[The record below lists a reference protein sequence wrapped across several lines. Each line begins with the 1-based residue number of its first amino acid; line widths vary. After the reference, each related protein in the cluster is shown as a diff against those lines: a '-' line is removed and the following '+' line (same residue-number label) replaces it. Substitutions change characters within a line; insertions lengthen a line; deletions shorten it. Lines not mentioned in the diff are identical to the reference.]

1 MKDNKNLDDSFLK
14 ENEYIFKKYK
24 PIKKIG
30 KGTFGNIYSTIRLK
44 DKNVFAIKTEKINAN
59 YKTLKSEAIYLFT
72 LQGFGIPKYITY
84 GHTKKYN
91 ILIETL
97 LDKSLFFIY
106 IKRRI
111 LCDIT
116 DACFIGMQLLDRLEW
131 IHSKDIIYRDVKP
144 ENFLIGINDPN
155 VIYVVDFGLC
165 KKYRSSK
172 TGKHILPKYTKKFN
186 GTLRYASFNVVKG
199 KESSRRDDLISL
211 GYMLIYLI
219 KRDLPWEADFKNLNK
234 ERYFNLLLSKDND
247 GFGRLF
253 KNIPPEIIEFV
264 KYSKNLKFEQD
275 PDYSYLRSLFNKL
288 FLSKNIDYKKLTF
301 SFIHSKDKK
310 LLGIPRNNSTRK
322 ESPQYRILKTIK
334 KERSKRQIT
343 SSLSNLKNDSQSYS
357 PVSTNENKII
367 LYSNN
372 MNSSKFTHS
381 EKVLRNDNNSN
392 NNINVFYTI
401 NSKNKEF
408 GKPTSKYHLKK
419 RNKLSINTSN
429 NYTLN
434 SMNNNNDSYS
444 YNISKSNFIADK
456 KENKK
461 KTLYSNREEKAF
473 NAFQIKRILQ
483 NSHSL
488 NITPNISY
496 KSSFR
501 NFNKNNNI
509 NKNKNI
515 KINNNNQILSNI
527 GCKSLLFNSNMIYK
541 SPLLKNNYSA
551 KNNNGTKIKFNEPI
565 KNVKKFPIN
574 QINLTSYKI
583 PKSLEMN
590 RVSINSNKNFKPF
603 ARDINDINFV
613 FINNNIK
620 ISPKQNKKIQLNHC
634 KTLKEIKNRFIN
646 NNFQTYN
653 NY

>member
-1 MKDNKNLDDSFLK
+1 
-14 ENEYIFKKYK
+14 
-24 PIKKIG
+24 
-30 KGTFGNIYSTIRLK
+30 
-44 DKNVFAIKTEKINAN
+44 
-59 YKTLKSEAIYLFT
+59 
-72 LQGFGIPKYITY
+72 
-84 GHTKKYN
+84 
-91 ILIETL
+91 
-97 LDKSLFFIY
+97 
-106 IKRRI
+106 
-111 LCDIT
+111 
-116 DACFIGMQLLDRLEW
+116 
-131 IHSKDIIYRDVKP
+131 
-144 ENFLIGINDPN
+144 
-155 VIYVVDFGLC
+155 
-165 KKYRSSK
+165 
-172 TGKHILPKYTKKFN
+172 
-186 GTLRYASFNVVKG
+186 
-199 KESSRRDDLISL
+199 
-211 GYMLIYLI
+211 MLIYLI

-322 ESPQYRILKTIK
+322 ESPQYRILKNIK

-392 NNINVFYTI
+392 NYINVFYTI
-401 NSKNKEF
+401 NNKNKEIS
-408 GKPTSKYHLKK
+408 KPTSKYHLKK

-461 KTLYSNREEKAF
+461 KTLYSNREKKAF

-509 NKNKNI
+509 NKNI
-515 KINNNNQILSNI
+515 KINNNN
-527 GCKSLLFNSNMIYK
+527 
-541 SPLLKNNYSA
+541 
-551 KNNNGTKIKFNEPI
+551 
-565 KNVKKFPIN
+565 
-574 QINLTSYKI
+574 
-583 PKSLEMN
+583 
-590 RVSINSNKNFKPF
+590 
-603 ARDINDINFV
+603 
-613 FINNNIK
+613 
-620 ISPKQNKKIQLNHC
+620 
-634 KTLKEIKNRFIN
+634 
-646 NNFQTYN
+646 
-653 NY
+653 

>member
-357 PVSTNENKII
+357 PISTNENKII

-381 EKVLRNDNNSN
+381 EKVLRNGNNSN
-392 NNINVFYTI
+392 NYINVF
-401 NSKNKEF
+401 
-408 GKPTSKYHLKK
+408 
-419 RNKLSINTSN
+419 
-429 NYTLN
+429 
-434 SMNNNNDSYS
+434 
-444 YNISKSNFIADK
+444 
-456 KENKK
+456 
-461 KTLYSNREEKAF
+461 
-473 NAFQIKRILQ
+473 IL
-483 NSHSL
+483 
-488 NITPNISY
+488 
-496 KSSFR
+496 
-501 NFNKNNNI
+501 
-509 NKNKNI
+509 
-515 KINNNNQILSNI
+515 
-527 GCKSLLFNSNMIYK
+527 
-541 SPLLKNNYSA
+541 
-551 KNNNGTKIKFNEPI
+551 
-565 KNVKKFPIN
+565 
-574 QINLTSYKI
+574 
-583 PKSLEMN
+583 
-590 RVSINSNKNFKPF
+590 
-603 ARDINDINFV
+603 
-613 FINNNIK
+613 
-620 ISPKQNKKIQLNHC
+620 
-634 KTLKEIKNRFIN
+634 
-646 NNFQTYN
+646 
-653 NY
+653 